1 MRFRKALIYLVSVAV
16 MSGYGINLSA
26 ADDDDEDDEEMEEV
40 LVTGSYIRRDNF
52 DLPSPKNIL
61 DQADISLSGNAEI
74 GDVIFDQSFQ
84 LGVNANATPFE
95 GICCGAELGDGLG
108 TASGWGEGADNQ
120 QGNQG
125 TEVWANLRGLGTRAT
140 MTMMDGHRLPADT
153 TIRGERAGVDV
164 SGMYPSIAVGRVETI
179 LDGASALYGA
189 EAVSGVINMVPRKDF
204 EGLEIAVDYSQ
215 PLEDGAPNSGI
226 SILGGVQGDRGRAIF
241 AMELREIDRMRFTD
255 RPEYLIDSRNPWM
268 RDDSPGNQWY
278 SRSHWSKFWRD
289 SYNIGSNPASRFRVP
304 VRNTLGELQTP
315 GQRSDGSTPGGS
327 FGGRQASTYRWSD
340 NLGQLAVAT
349 VNDPSCA
356 YGFGSGFSDHGPMN
370 VPGGPWA
377 GAQNRWFNYHSRSS
391 FSSPELQGGQLDTG
405 PGGTLEQWEAVH
417 GTVRG
422 QAFRHKEGVTFTYN
436 DITKHG
442 NFLNG
447 TIDPDRPARHCRS
460 IDSDY
465 QDLQAETTRRKGMAY
480 FEYDLNDNL
489 TVRGE
494 IVAGHVDYNTRMYA
508 PGFNDF
514 DTANGAFVSDTMAIA
529 VGSNPG
535 NPFRAFADGSHTN
548 DWLPAGTEAWDPA
561 LNNQHDYP
569 GQRTFSTMWLDSVH
583 RQLDFFDLNGN
594 GRYEYLEE
602 PGEALV
608 YAQDLNGDGIP
619 DRDFDG
625 DGIADV
631 NMQRNPA
638 ARVLLMDM
646 TPVLGPDG
654 VTMIPARFNPAGGGI
669 ALYEDARFPGS
680 VGDSNQSALLF
691 AFPKNPRNTN
701 LDWVHNDG
709 INSWLRR
716 TQRNDIRIRL
726 GGELTL
732 DDWIIDADWIWSKG
746 VRETNQPQEVT
757 AEMVKALRC
766 QAGPQGDS
774 CWNPFGTTY
783 LMMDDHGMPIGDPTI
798 THPLPSD
805 PGWTPSNHAFVNTE
819 EENRLAGVVMGY
831 DIQDL
836 SMNILDVVASNSTLF
851 NLPHNDEP
859 VGFAI
864 GLHYRLEE
872 EEFRP
877 HALNQAATGGPRI
890 ALRTSEQETNAIFAE
905 FNLPLL
911 NSPRFGELEVQLA
924 ARYTEIESRG
934 IFGQAGIAKF
944 DTTIPKVAI
953 RYQPIDWL
961 ALRASLTEGFVTP
974 GLYSLFGDTSIRSFQ
989 SVRDYTCDIV
999 PDAPHCLAIGASTGG
1014 DSPLTEVANSGNAD
1028 LDPETSDLY
1037 NFGVSISLLDGDLV
1051 FDVDYTNVE
1060 FRGSI
1065 ENIDAGTNVS
1075 LNENGFY
1082 DYVVAQCSNTGPG
1095 GGPTL
1100 ADWDNQ
1106 NRLANAQADNGL
1118 TAEEIEGLRGL
1129 DPAAFAAS
1137 AVYTNAADQACRANA
1152 VANWISTDA
1161 NAGAGESG
1169 FGGAALVR
1177 GRTNDDGTLAVPLA
1191 LSYVESPWSAQ
1202 GSRKTETVIYGTR
1215 YSFTLPDS
1223 KWLNWMG
1230 DDKGQFLLTF
1240 SATQFLTQELTKFKS
1255 FGCDDASRNSG
1266 GFCNNDHIYAGI
1278 TIDGVGNRN
1287 SQYFSPPAMELYSV
1301 LPPTPEWRANAS
1313 LRWFKGNHTTQL
1325 AVRWHDRVDNIN
1337 VAWDAII
1344 ARDAQDPRTLIP
1356 SWTYNAVGD
1365 NTLAYP
1371 HFVGTYGEN
1380 AHDIP
1385 QNERC
1390 AYQPWPTCDIDS
1402 RMYWDATYSYRRT
1415 DVFGIG
1421 TMTLTASVR
1430 NIFDTYP
1437 DPITQFSGHEGYLD
1451 NIMGRMLL
1459 LRVNLGL

>member
-16 MSGYGINLSA
+16 MSGYGINISA
-26 ADDDDEDDEEMEEV
+26 ADDDDEEEMEEV

-52 DLPSPKNIL
+52 DLPSPKSIL
-61 DQADISLSGNAEI
+61 DQADISLSGSANI
-74 GDVIFDQSFQ
+74 GDVVFDQSFQ

-95 GICCGAELGDGLG
+95 GICCGAELNDGLG
-108 TASGWGEGADNQ
+108 TSSGWGEGADNQ

-153 TIRGERAGVDV
+153 TIRGERAGVDI
-164 SGMYPSIAVGRVETI
+164 SGMYPMIAVGRVETI

-204 EGLEIAVDYSQ
+204 EGLEISVDYSQ
-215 PLEDGAPNSGI
+215 PLENGQPNSGI

-241 AMELREIDRMRFTD
+241 AMELREQDRMRFTD
-255 RPEYLIDSRNPWM
+255 RPEYLMDSRSPWH
-268 RDDSPGNQWY
+268 RDDSQGNEFY
-278 SRSHWSKFWRD
+278 SRTHWSKFWRD

-304 VRNTLGELQTP
+304 VRDVNGELLTP
-315 GQRSDGSTPGGS
+315 TERGALGG
-327 FGGRQASTYRWSD
+327 FDGRQATTYRWSD
-340 NLGQLAVAT
+340 NLGAIAVAT

-356 YGFGSGFSDHGPMN
+356 YNFGSGFSDHGPAN
-370 VPGGPWA
+370 VPGGPWF
-377 GAQNRWFNYHSRSS
+377 GAQNRWSDYHQRATVTT
-391 FSSPELQGGQLDTG
+391 EGARNGQLDHG
-405 PGGTLEQWEAVH
+405 PGGTLEEWEAAH
-417 GTVRG
+417 GPIGGTG
-422 QAFRHKEGVTFTYN
+422 FRHKEGVTFIYN
-436 DITKHG
+436 DIQRHG

-465 QDLQAETTRRKGMAY
+465 QDLQAEETRRKGMAY
-480 FEYDLNDNL
+480 FEYDVNDNL

-514 DTANGAFVSDTMAIA
+514 DTANNAFVSDTMAIA

-535 NPFRAFADGSHTN
+535 NPFRAFADGSNTN
-548 DWLPAGTEAWDPA
+548 DWLPAGTEQWDET

-583 RQLDFFDLNGN
+583 RQLDFFDQNGD
-594 GRYEYLEE
+594 GRYQYLTE
-602 PGEALV
+602 PGERLV
-608 YAQDLNGDGIP
+608 YAQDMNGDGIP

-625 DGIADV
+625 DGVGDV
-631 NMQRNPA
+631 NMQRNPE

-701 LDWVHNDG
+701 LDWVRNDG

-726 GGELTL
+726 GGELTIE
-732 DDWIIDADWIWSKG
+732 DWIIDADWIWSKG

-766 QAGPQGDS
+766 QAGPQNDS
-774 CWNPFGTTY
+774 CWNPFGSTY
-783 LMMDDHGMPIGDPTI
+783 LMMDENGFPIGDPSI
-798 THPLPSD
+798 THPLPND
-805 PGWTPSNHAFVNTE
+805 PGWTPANHAYVNTE

-831 DIQDL
+831 DVQDL
-836 SMNILDVVASNSTLF
+836 QMNIVDIVASNSTLF
-851 NLPHNDEP
+851 NMPYNDEP

-864 GLHYRLEE
+864 GMHYRLEE

-890 ALRTSEQETNAIFAE
+890 PLRTSEQETNAIFAE
-905 FNLPLL
+905 FNFPLL
-911 NSPRFGELEVQLA
+911 NHPRWGEMELQLA
-924 ARYTEIESRG
+924 ARYTEIEARG
-934 IFGQAGIAKF
+934 IFGQAGDASF
-944 DTTIPKVAI
+944 DTTIPKVAL
-953 RYQPIDWL
+953 RYQPVDWL
-961 ALRASLTEGFVTP
+961 AIRASLTEGFVTP
-974 GLYSLFGDTSIRSFQ
+974 GLYSLFGDTSIRNFE

-999 PDAPHCLAIGASTGG
+999 PDAPHCLAVGASTSGNT
-1014 DSPLTEVANSGNAD
+1014 PLTEVANSGNAD

-1037 NFGVSISLLDGDLV
+1037 NVGFSISLLEGDLV
-1051 FDVDYTNVE
+1051 LDVDYTNVE

-1065 ENIDAGTNVS
+1065 ENIDAGTNVG

-1082 DYVVAQCSNTGPG
+1082 DYVLAQCATTGPG

-1100 ADWDNQ
+1100 ADWDNER
-1106 NRLANAQADNGL
+1106 RLSNTNLTPEEVTGL
-1118 TAEEIEGLRGL
+1118 QGL
-1129 DPAAFAAS
+1129 DPADFATS

-1152 VANWISTDA
+1152 VANWITTDA

-1169 FGGAALVR
+1169 FGGAQLVR
-1177 GRTNDDGTLAVPLA
+1177 GRTDDAGNVTIPLA

-1202 GSRKTETVIYGTR
+1202 GSRKTETMIYGAR
-1215 YSFTLPDS
+1215 YSFTLPES
-1223 KWLNWMG
+1223 RFLNWMG

-1255 FGCDDASRNSG
+1255 FGCDEASRNEG

-1325 AVRWHDRVDNIN
+1325 AVRWHDRVDNVN
-1337 VAWDAII
+1337 VAWNAII
-1344 ARDAQDPRTLIP
+1344 EREAQDPRTLIP

-1365 NTLAYP
+1365 GTLAYP
-1371 HFVGTYGEN
+1371 HFVPAYGDGLSAAN
-1380 AHDIP
+1380 IP
-1385 QNERC
+1385 QGERC

-1415 DVFGIG
+1415 DVFGLG

-1451 NIMGRMLL
+1451 NIMGRTLL
-1459 LRVNLGL
+1459 LRVNFG